1 MKISIITICFN
12 SKAFIQDAL
21 DSFFSQDYHNKELV
35 VIDGGSTDGTKEILD
50 NNQDKF
56 GFYCSEKD
64 EGIYDALNNLRVLY
78 QSSYAIVT
86 VL

>member
-35 VIDGGSTDGTKEILD
+35 VIDGGSTDGTQSILGKYKD
-50 NNQDKF
+50 QF
-56 GFYCSEKD
+56 GYFVSEKD
-64 EGIYDALNNLRVLY
+64 CKFF
-78 QSSYAIVT
+78 
-86 VL
+86 